1 MNSTASLSHQPLV
14 LHYACLAA
22 SMALVGSYV
31 TLSQQLVA
39 VMGVTVLAWCR
50 FTIGAL
56 AMPHWL
62 RKPADEPP
70 LTPALHGWLFLE
82 SLLGNVLFSL
92 CMLAGVQRTSAVSA
106 GVILSF
112 TPMAVALL
120 SRWWLGERVAG
131 RTWLGIALAVGGM
144 ALLGAEG
151 RLTAADDAGA
161 AWSTSAVG
169 NLLILAAVVCE
180 ASYAVIGKRLTRSL
194 SPRRITALINLWGWV
209 LMTPLAWAALQ
220 AFNPAALNLGHWSAL
235 LFYALA
241 ASVGT
246 VWLWMTGLQR
256 VPASQAGVFTAM
268 LPLAA
273 CTVAWVL
280 GEAPSPLQWFALG
293 LTLAGIAV
301 SNWIRRQ
308 DVGEGISP

>member
-1 MNSTASLSHQPLV
+1 
-14 LHYACLAA
+14 
-22 SMALVGSYV
+22 MALVGSYV
-31 TLSQQLVA
+31 SLAQQLVA

-50 FTIGAL
+50 FTIGAMV
-56 AMPHWL
+56 MPHWL
-62 RKPADEPP
+62 RKPPDEPP

-120 SRWWLGERVAG
+120 SRWWLGEQVAG
-131 RTWLGIALAVGGM
+131 RTWVGIALAVSGM

-151 RLTAADDAGA
+151 RAATSHEAAA
-161 AWSTSAVG
+161 AWPDSALG
-169 NLLILAAVVCE
+169 NGLILAAVVCE
-180 ASYAVIGKRLTRSL
+180 ASYAVIGKRLTRTL

-209 LMTPLAWAALQ
+209 LMTPLAWTALQ
-220 AFNPAALNLGHWSAL
+220 VFHPAALHLGQWSAL

-273 CTVAWVL
+273 CTVAWLL
-280 GEAPSPLQWFALG
+280 GEVPSRLQWLALG
-293 LTLAGIAV
+293 LTLAGIVV
-301 SNWIRRQ
+301 SSWTRPK
-308 DVGEGISP
+308 GA

>member
-1 MNSTASLSHQPLV
+1 
-14 LHYACLAA
+14 
-22 SMALVGSYV
+22 MALVGSYV
-31 TLSQQLVA
+31 SLAQQLVA

-50 FTIGAL
+50 FTIGAMV
-56 AMPHWL
+56 MPHWL
-62 RKPADEPP
+62 RKPPDEPP

-120 SRWWLGERVAG
+120 SRWWLGEQVAG
-131 RTWLGIALAVGGM
+131 RTWVGIALAVSGM

-151 RLTAADDAGA
+151 RAAPSHKAAA
-161 AWSTSAVG
+161 AWPDSALG
-169 NLLILAAVVCE
+169 NGLILAAVVCE
-180 ASYAVIGKRLTRSL
+180 ASYAVIGKRLTRTL

-209 LMTPLAWAALQ
+209 LMTPLAWTALQ
-220 AFNPAALNLGHWSAL
+220 VFHPAALHLGQWSAL

-273 CTVAWVL
+273 CTVAWLL
-280 GEAPSPLQWFALG
+280 GEVPSRLQWLALG
-293 LTLAGIAV
+293 LTLAGIVV
-301 SNWIRRQ
+301 SSWTRPK
-308 DVGEGISP
+308 GA

>member
-1 MNSTASLSHQPLV
+1 MNSSSASLSHQPLG
-14 LHYACLAA
+14 LHYLCLAA

-39 VMGVTVLAWCR
+39 VMGVTVLAWWR
-50 FTIGAL
+50 FALGAL

-62 RKPADEPP
+62 RKPADEPR
-70 LTPALHGWLFLE
+70 LTLAVHGGLFLA

-92 CMLAGVQRTSAVSA
+92 CMLTGVQRTSAVSA

-120 SRWWLGERVAG
+120 SWWWLGERVAG
-131 RTWLGIALAVGGM
+131 RTWVGIALAVSGM
-144 ALLGAEG
+144 ALLGAESRG
-151 RLTAADDAGA
+151 GSPQHEIGGFTDN
-161 AWSTSAVG
+161 TIG
-169 NLLILAAVVCE
+169 NALILAAVLCE
-180 ASYAVIGKRLTRSL
+180 ASYAVIGKRLTRTL
-194 SPRRITALINLWGWV
+194 GPRRITALLNLWGWG
-209 LMTPLAWAALQ
+209 LMTPLAWTALPS
-220 AFNPAALNLGHWSAL
+220 FNPATLRFAEGAAL

-268 LPLAA
+268 LPLSA
-273 CTVAWVL
+273 CTVAWLL
-280 GEAPSPLQWFALG
+280 GHTPSRLQWLALG

-301 SNWIRRQ
+301 SNWIQRETRHR
-308 DVGEGISP
+308 

>member
-1 MNSTASLSHQPLV
+1 MNSPSSLSHRPLV
-14 LHYACLAA
+14 LHYVCLAA

-31 TLSQQLVA
+31 SLAQQLVA

-50 FTIGAL
+50 FTIGAMV
-56 AMPHWL
+56 MPHWL

-120 SRWWLGERVAG
+120 SRWWLGEQVAG
-131 RTWLGIALAVGGM
+131 RTWVGIALAVSGM

-151 RLTAADDAGA
+151 RAAPSHEAAA
-161 AWSTSAVG
+161 AWPDSALG
-169 NLLILAAVVCE
+169 NGLILAAVVCE
-180 ASYAVIGKRLTRSL
+180 ASYAVIGKRLTRTL

-209 LMTPLAWAALQ
+209 LMTPLAWTALQ
-220 AFNPAALNLGHWSAL
+220 VFNPAALHLGQWSAL
-235 LFYALA
+235 LFYSLA

-273 CTVAWVL
+273 CTVAWLL
-280 GEAPSPLQWFALG
+280 GEVPSRLQWLALG
-293 LTLAGIAV
+293 LTLAGIVV
-301 SNWIRRQ
+301 SSWTRPK
-308 DVGEGISP
+308 GA

>member
-1 MNSTASLSHQPLV
+1 MNSTSRLSHLPLG

-31 TLSQQLVA
+31 TLSQELVA

-120 SRWWLGERVAG
+120 SRWWLGEHVAG
-131 RTWLGIALAVGGM
+131 RTWGGIALAVCGM
-144 ALLGAEG
+144 GLLSLEG
-151 RLTAADDAGA
+151 RMTTPEGEGT
-161 AWSTSAVG
+161 AWSDRALG
-169 NLLILAAVVCE
+169 NVLILAAVVCE
-180 ASYAVIGKRLTRSL
+180 ASYAVIGKRLTLTL
-194 SPRRITALINLWGWV
+194 SPRRITALINLWGWA
-209 LMTPLAWAALQ
+209 LMTPLAWTALQ
-220 AFNPAALNLGHWSAL
+220 TFEPAALHLGHWSAL

-268 LPLAA
+268 LPVAA
-273 CTVAWVL
+273 CTVAWAL
-280 GEAPSPLQWFALG
+280 GEAPSPLQWLALG

-301 SNWIRRQ
+301 SNWMRPA
-308 DVGEGISP
+308 GG

>member
-1 MNSTASLSHQPLV
+1 
-14 LHYACLAA
+14 
-22 SMALVGSYV
+22 MALVGSYV

-56 AMPHWL
+56 AMPQWL
-62 RKPADEPP
+62 RKPAEEPP

-106 GVILSF
+106 AVILSF

-120 SRWWLGERVAG
+120 SRWWLGEHVAW
-131 RTWLGIALAVGGM
+131 RTWAGIVLAVIGM
-144 ALLGAEG
+144 ALLGLEARGIETDG
-151 RLTAADDAGA
+151 EGA
-161 AWSTSAVG
+161 ALSDRAIG
-169 NLLILAAVVCE
+169 NLLILAAVLCE

-209 LMTPLAWAALQ
+209 LMTPLAWSALPS
-220 AFNPAALNLGHWSAL
+220 FNPATLHLGQWGAL

-280 GEAPSPLQWFALG
+280 GEVPSPLQWLALG
-293 LTLAGIAV
+293 LTLAGIVV
-301 SNWIRRQ
+301 SNWIRR
-308 DVGEGISP
+308 EGA

>member
-1 MNSTASLSHQPLV
+1 
-14 LHYACLAA
+14 
-22 SMALVGSYV
+22 MALVGSYV

-39 VMGVTVLAWCR
+39 VMGVTVLAWYR
-50 FTIGAL
+50 FTLGAL

-62 RKPADEPP
+62 RKPVDEPP
-70 LTPALHGWLFLE
+70 LTLALHGWLFLE

-120 SRWWLGERVAG
+120 SWWWLRERVAG
-131 RTWLGIALAVGGM
+131 RTWWGIALAVSGM
-144 ALLGAEG
+144 MLLGAEG
-151 RLTAADDAGA
+151 RGASSGAGEA
-161 AWSTSAVG
+161 LLPDSALG
-169 NLLILAAVVCE
+169 NLLILAAVLCE

-209 LMTPLAWAALQ
+209 LMTPLAWSALQ
-220 AFNPAALNLGHWSAL
+220 AFNPATLHVGHWGAL

-280 GEAPSPLQWFALG
+280 GETPSPLQWLALG
-293 LTLAGIAV
+293 LTLAGIGV
-301 SNWIRRQ
+301 SNWIQ
-308 DVGEGISP
+308 SEDD

>member
-1 MNSTASLSHQPLV
+1 
-14 LHYACLAA
+14 
-22 SMALVGSYV
+22 MALVGSYV
-31 TLSQQLVA
+31 SLAQQLVA

-50 FTIGAL
+50 FTIGAMV
-56 AMPHWL
+56 MPHWL
-62 RKPADEPP
+62 RKPPDEPP

-120 SRWWLGERVAG
+120 SRWWLGEQVAG
-131 RTWLGIALAVGGM
+131 RTWVGIALAVSGM

-151 RLTAADDAGA
+151 RTATSNESGA
-161 AWSTSAVG
+161 AWPDSALG
-169 NLLILAAVVCE
+169 NGLILAAVVCE
-180 ASYAVIGKRLTRSL
+180 ASYAVIGKRLTRTL

-209 LMTPLAWAALQ
+209 LMTPLAWTALQ
-220 AFNPAALNLGHWSAL
+220 VFNPAALHLGQWSAL

-273 CTVAWVL
+273 CTVAWLL
-280 GEAPSPLQWFALG
+280 GEVPSRLQWLALG
-293 LTLAGIAV
+293 LTLAGIVV
-301 SNWIRRQ
+301 SSWTRPK
-308 DVGEGISP
+308 GA

>member
-1 MNSTASLSHQPLV
+1 
-14 LHYACLAA
+14 
-22 SMALVGSYV
+22 MALVGSYV
-31 TLSQQLVA
+31 TLSQQLVS
-39 VMGVTVLAWCR
+39 VMGVTVLAWYR
-50 FTIGAL
+50 FALGAM

-70 LTPALHGWLFLE
+70 LTPALHGWLFIE

-120 SRWWLGERVAG
+120 SRWWLGEHVAQ
-131 RTWLGIALAVGGM
+131 RTWAGIVLAVSGM
-144 ALLGAEG
+144 ILLGVEG
-151 RLTAADDAGA
+151 HRASTTMDDAVLPDHALGQ
-161 AWSTSAVG
+161 
-169 NLLILAAVVCE
+169 LLILAAVLCE

-194 SPRRITALINLWGWV
+194 SPRRITALINLWGWA
-209 LMTPLAWAALQ
+209 LMTPLAWSALQ
-220 AFNPAALNLGHWSAL
+220 SFHPASLGLGHWGAL

-241 ASVGT
+241 ASVVT

-256 VPASQAGVFTAM
+256 VPANQAGVFTAV

-273 CTVAWVL
+273 CLVAWVL
-280 GEAPSPLQWFALG
+280 GEVPSPLQWLALG
-293 LTLAGIAV
+293 LTLAGIGV
-301 SNWIRRQ
+301 SHGIRFTVRR
-308 DVGEGISP
+308 P